1 MLKRRRQHSARF
13 KFEVALEALMG
24 LKTISQLAA
33 EHQVHPNQ
41 ITKWKRRLLEEGA
54 GVFDNKAGGPDGVQ
68 DALAAQLYEQIGRL
82 KMELEWLKKKLPPS
96 TDDKRMMIDIHTPSG

>member
-13 KFEVALEALMG
+13 KFQVALEALTG

-54 GVFDNKAGGPDGVQ
+54 GVFDNKAGGPDGVPERPGGP
-68 DALAAQLYEQIGRL
+68 ALRADRT
-82 KMELEWLKKKLPPS
+82 LEDGTGVAEKKSCPLQPM
-96 TDDKRMMIDIHTPSG
+96 TNA